1 MALHVERKNARRN
14 RTSKTVGNVRR
25 AVRVLQEIPL
35 VLSAAVVLCFATDF
49 ARFEM
54 EFLLCPIFGFS
65 LYMLVRL
72 YAIARRLYV
81 SRWSRLLYI
90 ILIFVSAT
98 DFLDTI
104 FDFSCRIVEFQ
115 QHVFSLFIV
124 GILSS
129 LLTFIYDKF
138 KSTDKNTRSE
148 RD

>member
-1 MALHVERKNARRN
+1 MERKNARRN
-14 RTSKTVGNVRR
+14 QTNKTVGNVRR

-35 VLSAAVVLCFATDF
+35 VLSAAVVVCSSADF
-49 ARFEM
+49 ASLEA
-54 EFLLCPIFGFS
+54 ECLLCPIFGFS

-90 ILIFVSAT
+90 TLIFVSAT

-104 FDFSCRIVEFQ
+104 LDFSGSIVEFQ